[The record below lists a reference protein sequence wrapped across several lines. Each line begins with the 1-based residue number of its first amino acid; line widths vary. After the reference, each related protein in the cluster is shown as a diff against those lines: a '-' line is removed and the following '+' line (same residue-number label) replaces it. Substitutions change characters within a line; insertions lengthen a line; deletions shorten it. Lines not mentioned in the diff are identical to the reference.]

1 MLAVLL
7 AAGLSVDPVA
17 PPRLVCPP
25 KLTEPCVLTPDA
37 VVVPVPEKAR
47 PPRDLR
53 AEPYL
58 RADETLPLIL
68 GGAGLDAWTALD
80 LLERREAKELN
91 PLGSSPGKI
100 VALQFAH
107 AAGGFAAVHIVDRRY
122 GRKWGRRTLVGI
134 TVLKVAIAA
143 VQLKQAR

>member
-1 MLAVLL
+1 MLSVLL
-7 AAGLSVDPVA
+7 AAGLSAAAVG
-17 PPRLVCPP
+17 PPRFICPP
-25 KLTEPCVLTPDA
+25 KLTEPCVLAPDGSG
-37 VVVPVPEKAR
+37 VPVPEKAR

-53 AEPYL
+53 TEPYL

-107 AAGGFAAVHIVDRRY
+107 GAGGFAAVHIVDRRY
-122 GRKWGRRTLVGI
+122 GRKWGRRTLIGI
-134 TVLKVAIAA
+134 TAFKVAIAA